1 MARYSSTPSIW
12 KIFVK
17 KGEDMKDKVK
27 AKCKEIM
34 AKLKSNKVNGAV
46 KVGLAIYLAFC
57 VLVLVLGCVILAQ
70 SIGFMKAILMPWRR
84 R

>member
-1 MARYSSTPSIW
+1 
-12 KIFVK
+12 
-17 KGEDMKDKVK
+17 MKDKMK
-27 AKCKEIM
+27 AKCKELV
-34 AKLKSNKVNGAV
+34 AKLKSSNVKGVV